1 MRSEVPVM
9 KVKPRS
15 RIPRIHFEM
24 LQATT
29 VVRYGRLAASFGS
42 GCHVM

>member
-24 LQATT
+24 LATT